1 MHYPPSYYR
10 AHIHLVE
17 TGAPAADGVGRAHAV
32 ADVASAARRDP
43 GRFRDGDI
51 TMVLGERH
59 ELAAAYGGG
68 EGEGGA
74 GEGGRLTPRPHA

>member
-1 MHYPPSYYR
+1 
-10 AHIHLVE
+10 
-17 TGAPAADGVGRAHAV
+17 
-32 ADVASAARRDP
+32 
-43 GRFRDGDI
+43 
-51 TMVLGERH
+51 MVLGERH